1 MDDRLPGIRP
11 RPSWGRRLDMAARR
25 GFPLVV
31 TVLLLLLAAAPFGLA
46 GQPQIQ
52 FAIALASVFFWSL
65 FRPASMPPLV
75 VFALGVV
82 VDLLGYAPLGTNVV
96 ILLAMHAVAVAGR
109 RFLGRGGFV
118 LVWVA
123 FAALAT
129 VAAALQWLL
138 TSLLTLRLLPIA
150 PAVFGAV
157 LAAGIYPL
165 LAVPFARAHRTL
177 AEPERA

>member
-31 TVLLLLLAAAPFGLA
+31 TVLLVLVAAAPFGLA

-52 FAIALASVFFWSL
+52 FAVALASVFFWSL
-65 FRPASMPPLV
+65 VRPASMPPLA
-75 VFALGVV
+75 VFGLGVV
-82 VDLLGYAPLGTNVV
+82 VDLLGYAPLGTDVV
-96 ILLAMHAVAVAGR
+96 ILLALHAVAMASR
-109 RFLGRGGFV
+109 RFLARSGFV
-118 LVWVA
+118 VIWLA
-123 FAALAT
+123 FAVL
-129 VAAALQWLL
+129 AAAAAGLQWLL
-138 TSLLTLRLLPIA
+138 TCVLTLRLLPLL
-150 PAVFGAV
+150 PAVFAAL
-157 LAAGIYPL
+157 LAAGLYPL